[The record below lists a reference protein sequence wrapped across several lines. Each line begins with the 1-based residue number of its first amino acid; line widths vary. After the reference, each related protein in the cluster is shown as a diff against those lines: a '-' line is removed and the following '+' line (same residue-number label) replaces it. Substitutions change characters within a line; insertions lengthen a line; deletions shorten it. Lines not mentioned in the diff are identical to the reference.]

1 MRRTCE
7 LASSRTWR
15 IPFSGS
21 STRGG
26 GVPYKMGMHY
36 ALVDGYNMAFRA
48 YYGMPDLTRGDG
60 FPTGALHGWVRTLW
74 WIEDHLKPD
83 RLVVFFDLGGASRQ
97 TALHADYKANRSDT
111 PEPLAQ
117 QIPHIKEWTRAM
129 GYGGLEIDGVEADDL
144 IGSAA
149 IHLAGAGERVGII
162 SADKDLA
169 QLIRPGVSQ
178 WLPPPTANP
187 KLGWRELDEDGV
199 AVKFGVT
206 PAQIPD
212 LLALVGDTSDNI
224 PGIPGVGLKTAAK
237 WLVQYGTLQGI
248 LDHSGEI
255 QPKRFQGIV
264 YAARETLQRNLQMT
278 RLDASHAVDLSARLP
293 VDRARAIGLL
303 EEMEMQRSA
312 EQARARL
319 PSP

>member
-1 MRRTCE
+1 
-7 LASSRTWR
+7 
-15 IPFSGS
+15 
-21 STRGG
+21 
-26 GVPYKMGMHY
+26 MHY

-48 YYGMPDLTRGDG
+48 YYGMPDLTRADG

-97 TALHADYKANRSDT
+97 TALHADYKANRTDT
-111 PEPLAQ
+111 PEPLVQ
-117 QIPHIKEWTRAM
+117 QIPLIKDWTRAM
-129 GYGGLEIDGVEADDL
+129 GYGGLEIEGVEADDL

-149 IHLAGAGERVGII
+149 IHLAQGGDQVSII

-169 QLIRPGVSQ
+169 QLLRPGITQ

-237 WLVQYGTLQGI
+237 WLVQYGTLGGI
-248 LDHSGEI
+248 MDNSGEI
-255 QPKRFQGIV
+255 LPKRFQGIV
-264 YAARETLQRNLQMT
+264 HGAKEVLFRNLQMT
-278 RLDASHAVDLSARLP
+278 RLDIAHTVDLSGRPL
-293 VDRARAIGLL
+293 VNRDRAISIL

-312 EQARARL
+312 EQARTRL
-319 PSP
+319 ATAE